1 MTDFFLKK
9 NFLTYLLMEYKR
21 TVEYFKQ
28 LYSTTN
34 RHAARK
40 QHAYLLLFS
49 RIENYFTITFIVL
62 PSDSFMIFRPDTG
75 AVVSIPSIV

>member
-1 MTDFFLKK
+1 
-9 NFLTYLLMEYKR
+9 MEYKR
-21 TVEYFKQ
+21 TVEYFK
-28 LYSTTN
+28 TTIFNNN

-49 RIENYFTITFIVL
+49 RIENYFTMTFTVL

-75 AVVSIPSIV
+75 AVVSMPSIV